1 MPNFDYIA
9 VNASGAEMRGSI
21 VADNARAATAE
32 LRAQQ
37 LFVTEIRE
45 VAATSGGTGEGG
57 AVAGKAF
64 DLSEYRSV
72 SGQDIVF
79 FFRQLSFM
87 LRAGLPV
94 MQALQLSR
102 SQVSSGR
109 LKNVISTM
117 LADIESGAPLS
128 QAMKKHPQEFTS
140 LMVNLVHAGEN
151 TGDLDGIMDRI
162 ATHVDKSLALKS
174 MIINAMIYPAV
185 VILAAVGVAVFLVWK
200 IIPQFEKFLAGK
212 GKALP
217 PSTQMLIDS
226 SHFLR
231 DNGLMIV
238 AGIVVFVVAIIVTY
252 KTREGRLKLDALLL
266 KLPVLGKLL
275 TNGAMAQMNWSLA
288 TMLRSGLTVRDGL
301 LITSGVVS
309 NLVVSDKLKS
319 SADLILSGRDLS
331 GSVRHPAIPDLVV
344 QMIAVGERTG
354 TLDQVLNELGVFYET
369 MMQNGIKRLSTMI
382 EPAMILV
389 IGSMVGFVYYS
400 FFQAMFK
407 LAGR

>member
-1 MPNFDYIA
+1 MPTFDYIA
-9 VNASGAEMRGSI
+9 VNASGAESRGSI
-21 VADNARAATAE
+21 VADNARAATGE
-32 LRAQQ
+32 LRVRQ
-37 LFVTEIRE
+37 LFVTEIKE
-45 VAATSGGTGEGG
+45 GKAVADGGAGTGE
-57 AVAGKAF
+57 AKAF

-72 SGQDIVF
+72 GGQDIVF

-109 LKNVISTM
+109 LKNVITTM
-117 LADIESGAPLS
+117 LADIEAGAPMS

-140 LMVNLVHAGEN
+140 LMVNLVNAGEN
-151 TGDLDGIMDRI
+151 TGDLDGIMERI
-162 ATHVDKSLALKS
+162 ATHVEKSLALKA

-185 VILAAVGVAVFLVWK
+185 VMLAAVGVAVFLVWK
-200 IIPQFEKFLAGK
+200 IIPQFEKFLSGK

-217 PSTQMLIDS
+217 PSTQALIDS

-231 DNGLMIV
+231 DNGLMIL
-238 AGIVVFVVAIIVTY
+238 AGIIIFVVSIAMAY
-252 KTREGRLKLDALLL
+252 KTHQGRLKLDGFLL

-288 TMLRSGLTVRDGL
+288 TMLRSGLTVRDGI

-309 NLVVSDKLKS
+309 NLVVSEKLKS
-319 SADLILSGRDLS
+319 SADLILAGRDLS
-331 GSVRHPAIPDLVV
+331 SSVRHPAVPDLVV
-344 QMIAVGERTG
+344 QMMAVGERTG
-354 TLDQVLNELGVFYET
+354 TLDQVLNELGVFYEA
-369 MMQNGIKRLSTMI
+369 MLQNGIKRLSTMI
-382 EPAMILV
+382 EPAMILI
-389 IGSMVGFVYYS
+389 IGGMVGFVYYS

>member
-1 MPNFDYIA
+1 MPNFSYIA
-9 VNASGAEMRGSI
+9 VNASGAERRGNI
-21 VADNARAATAE
+21 VADSPRAATAE

-45 VAATSGGTGEGG
+45 AAASGADGESG

-102 SQVSSGR
+102 TQVSSGR
-109 LKNVISTM
+109 LKLVIGKM
-117 LADIESGAPLS
+117 LADIEAGAPLS
-128 QAMKKHPQEFTS
+128 QAMKKHTQEFTS

-151 TGDLDGIMDRI
+151 TGDLDAIMERI
-162 ATHVDKSLALKS
+162 AGHVEKGLALKS

-185 VILAAVGVAVFLVWK
+185 VLMAAVGVAVFLVWK
-200 IIPQFEKFLAGK
+200 IIPQFEKFIVGR

-217 PSTQMLIDS
+217 PSTQMLLDS

-238 AGIVVFVVAIIVTY
+238 AVLVAVVVGIIVTY
-252 KTREGRLKLDALLL
+252 KTHEGRLKLDALLL

-275 TNGAMAQMNWSLA
+275 TNGAMAQLNWSLA

-301 LITSGVVS
+301 VITSGVVS
-309 NLVVSDKLKS
+309 NLVVSEKLKS
-319 SADLILSGRDLS
+319 AADLILSGRDLS
-331 GSVRHPAIPDLVV
+331 GSVRHPAVPDLVV

-354 TLDQVLNELGVFYET
+354 TLDHVLQELGGFYEAA
-369 MMQNGIKRLSTMI
+369 MQNGIKRLSAMV

-389 IGSMVGFVYYS
+389 IGGMVGFVYYS

>member
-1 MPNFDYIA
+1 MPTFDYIA
-9 VNASGAEMRGSI
+9 VNASGAESRGSI
-21 VADNARAATAE
+21 LADSARTATGE
-32 LRAQQ
+32 LRARQ

-45 VAATSGGTGEGG
+45 GKAGGGESGSGE
-57 AVAGKAF
+57 AKAF

-72 SGQDIVF
+72 GGQSIVF

-102 SQVSSGR
+102 AQVSSGR
-109 LKNVISTM
+109 LKNVITAM
-117 LADIESGAPLS
+117 LADIEAGAPMS

-140 LMVNLVHAGEN
+140 LMVNLVNAGEN

-162 ATHVDKSLALKS
+162 ATHVEKGLALKT

-185 VILAAVGVAVFLVWK
+185 VILAAVGVAIFLVWK
-200 IIPQFEKFLAGK
+200 IIPQFEKFIVGR

-217 PSTQMLIDS
+217 PSTQALLDS

-231 DNGLMIV
+231 DNGLMILAAVV
-238 AGIVVFVVAIIVTY
+238 ALVVAIVVAY
-252 KTREGRLKLDALLL
+252 KTHEGRLKLDTLLL

-301 LITSGVVS
+301 LITAGVVS
-309 NLVVSDKLKS
+309 NLVVSEKLRS
-319 SADLILSGRDLS
+319 SAELILAGRDLS
-331 GSVRHPAIPDLVV
+331 GSVRHPAVPDLVV

-354 TLDQVLNELGVFYET
+354 TLDQVLTELGVFYEA

-382 EPAMILV
+382 EPAMILI

>member
-1 MPNFDYIA
+1 MPSFDYIA
-9 VNASGAEMRGSI
+9 VNVSGAESRGSL

-32 LRAQQ
+32 LRARQ

-45 VAATSGGTGEGG
+45 VAAGAGET
-57 AVAGKAF
+57 AGLSKKF
-64 DLSEYRSV
+64 ELSEYLSV
-72 SGQDIVF
+72 GGQDIVF

-94 MQALQLSR
+94 VQALQLSR
-102 SQVSSGR
+102 TQISSGR
-109 LKNVISTM
+109 LKLVIGTM
-117 LADIESGAPLS
+117 LTDIEAGAPMS
-128 QAMKKHPQEFTS
+128 QAMAKHPEVFTT
-140 LMVNLVHAGEN
+140 LMVNLTSAGEN
-151 TGDLDGIMDRI
+151 TGDMDSIMDRI
-162 ATHVDKSLALKS
+162 ATHVDKGLALKA
-174 MIINAMIYPAV
+174 MIVNAMIYPAV
-185 VILAAVGVAVFLVWK
+185 VIMAAMGVAIFLVWK
-200 IIPQFEKFLAGK
+200 IIPQFEKFLVGK

-217 PSTQMLIDS
+217 PSTQALIDS

-231 DNGLMIV
+231 DNGPLIV
-238 AGIVVFVVAIIVTY
+238 AGVVALVVGIVLIY
-252 KTREGRLKLDALLL
+252 KTHGGRLKLDALLL

-301 LITSGVVS
+301 TITAGVVS
-309 NLVVSDKLKS
+309 NLVVSEKLKS
-319 SADLILSGRDLS
+319 SAELILAGRDLS

-354 TLDQVLNELGVFYET
+354 TLDHVLTELGGFYET
-369 MMQNGIKRLSTMI
+369 AMQNGIKRLSTMI